1 MNNNDLNELEKI
13 DQRLNESRFDPINTY
28 KTAKQYLKE
37 FISSTDNK
45 HKQQLLQKVKSLK
58 EKENNIINTIIDKNQ
73 K

>member
-13 DQRLNESRFDPINTY
+13 DQRLNESGFNPINTY

-37 FISSTDNK
+37 YISSTDNK
-45 HKQQLLQKVKSLK
+45 HKQQLLQQVKSLK
-58 EKENNIINTIIDKNQ
+58 EKENNTINTIIDKNQ

>member
-13 DQRLNESRFDPINTY
+13 DQRLNDSWFYPINTY
-28 KTAKQYLKE
+28 KTAKQYLKD

-58 EKENNIINTIIDKNQ
+58 EKENNIINTIIDQNQ